1 MLKNLLAVAIG
12 GALGTALRFSIDYL
26 SPPLALPF
34 GTSTIVI
41 NLVGS
46 FVLGLL
52 VAGVWTK
59 ETTPDWLK
67 AGIGPGLLGSFTTLS
82 GLMLL
87 GFVAADSVQGLL
99 VIFIGLLTSL
109 LAALLGVFAGT
120 KLVRKSS

>member
-1 MLKNLLAVAIG
+1 MLKNLLAVALG
-12 GALGTALRFSIDYL
+12 GALGTALRFILDYV
-26 SPPLALPF
+26 SPPMGLPF

-46 FVLGLL
+46 CLLGFL

-67 AGIGPGLLGSFTTLS
+67 AGVGPGLLGSFTTLS
-82 GLMLL
+82 GLLLL
-87 GFVAADSVQGLL
+87 GFAAENSIQGLL

-109 LAALLGVFAGT
+109 LAALFGIFAGT
-120 KLVRKSS
+120 KLARKSS

>member
-1 MLKNLLAVAIG
+1 MLKSLLAVAIG

-26 SPPLALPF
+26 SPALALPL

-52 VAGVWTK
+52 AAGVWTK
-59 ETTPDWLK
+59 ESAPDWLK

-82 GLMLL
+82 GLMLV
-87 GFVAADSVQGLL
+87 GFVDAYWVQGLL

-109 LAALLGVFAGT
+109 LAALLGIFAGT
-120 KLVRKSS
+120 KLAKTSS

>member
-12 GALGTALRFSIDYL
+12 GALGTAVRFGIDYL
-26 SPPLALPF
+26 SPPLGLPL

-52 VAGVWTK
+52 AAGVWTK
-59 ETTPDWLK
+59 ESAPDWLK

-82 GLMLL
+82 GLMLV
-87 GFVAADSVQGLL
+87 GFVDAYWVQGLL

-109 LAALLGVFAGT
+109 LAALLGIFAGT
-120 KLVRKSS
+120 KLAKTSS